1 MGTSAARKDGNL
13 GLAKAKEILKENV
26 SEYFL
31 YTVEGRDTI
40 ANGWSKRMTASPQ
53 RSRSNL

>member
-1 MGTSAARKDGNL
+1 M
-13 GLAKAKEILKENV
+13 KENL

-40 ANGWSKRMTASPQ
+40 ANGWSKRL
-53 RSRSNL
+53 RSFQAQEVPITSFYKYERERWGAR